1 MADGAPQ
8 YKEIVD
14 DLGGQGQQ
22 IKRQACWFHARH
34 YFVDAYIVDK
44 RVEGIIQLINGL
56 FYIEEMFQFEEDQSP
71 EPRMRWCL
79 KWSRKLVP
87 RIFEKLE
94 AIRSAGKE
102 YGETV
107 HSAVDYVLNDKDAFQ
122 EFLLDGRID
131 MHNIAIERC
140 FRHIALGRRNW
151 QQSGSHDAV
160 KNIAFMFGL
169 YESCKLN
176 NLD

>member
-1 MADGAPQ
+1 
-8 YKEIVD
+8 
-14 DLGGQGQQ
+14 
-22 IKRQACWFHARH
+22 
-34 YFVDAYIVDK
+34 
-44 RVEGIIQLINGL
+44 
-56 FYIEEMFQFEEDQSP
+56 MFQFEEDQSP